1 MIPAKADP
9 DKQKTYLE
17 NEMLPRIDEAKAGK
31 RAVFFVDAAHFVL
44 APFLGFLWS
53 LTRIFIK
60 APAGRKR
67 FNVLGALNA
76 VTHELITVTN
86 DSYINAQSVCE
97 LLQKLSQLNLGIP
110 ITLFLDNARYQKCAL
125 VSQVANALQIELCYL
140 PAYSPNL
147 NLIERVWK
155 FVKKKSLYSK
165 YYSEFNA
172 FKTAIS
178 DCLKQTHSTYK
189 LELDSLLSCNFQN
202 FEKAQ
207 LLTV

>member
-9 DKQKTYLE
+9 DEQAAYLE
-17 NEMLPRIDEAKAGK
+17 QEIEPRLAPAQAGE

-53 LTRIFIK
+53 LARVFVR
-60 APAGRKR
+60 APTGRQR

-86 DSYINAQSVCE
+86 ATYITATEVCE
-97 LLQKLSQLNLGIP
+97 LFHKLAAANLGRP

-125 VSQVANALQIELCYL
+125 VAATAASLNIELCYL

-147 NLIERVWK
+147 NLIERLWK
-155 FVKKKSLYSK
+155 FVKKQCLYSQ
-165 YYSEFNA
+165 YYADFA
-172 FKTAIS
+172 TFKAAIV
-178 DCLKQTHSTYK
+178 DCLSQTHTTHK
-189 LELDSLLSCNFQN
+189 AALDSLLTLRF
-202 FEKAQ
+202 
-207 LLTV
+207 